1 MSTSSCPCLRIVVP
15 HFVFAVICVGY
26 VHTLLTAPF
35 SQPLSHFVCYY
46 RTLQSHIIFACL
58 SPRAFSHAMFAHWRQ
73 HCFFQTLLFHSVYLC
88 YVRMPTSYI
97 FCVRYFC
104 KKLSKQILGCYCRM
118 LRSHATFRTLLSHA
132 TFARYVRMLVRI
144 LFSKRYFP
152 KLNAHATLARSV
164 RIPFLHVIQV
174 SQTLSPPSASNL
186 CPTL

>member
-1 MSTSSCPCLRIVVP
+1 M
-15 HFVFAVICVGY
+15 
-26 VHTLLTAPF
+26 HTLLTALF
-35 SQPLSHFVCYY
+35 SQLLSHLVCYY

-58 SPRAFSHAMFAHWRQ
+58 SPRALSHAMFAHWRQ
-73 HCFFQTLLFHSVYLC
+73 HCFFFRRYCCTLFTHVLF
-88 YVRMPTSYI
+88 RMPTSYM
-97 FCVRYFC
+97 FCVRYVC
-104 KKLSKQILGCYCRM
+104 KNLSKTILGRCCRR
-118 LRSHATFRTLLSHA
+118 LRSHATFRTLCSHA

-164 RIPFLHVIQV
+164 GKSLLHVIPV

>member
-1 MSTSSCPCLRIVVP
+1 MCTHYLPRHFRSHYPTSCATI
-15 HFVFAVICVGY
+15 ADY
-26 VHTLLTAPF
+26 N
-35 SQPLSHFVCYY
+35 
-46 RTLQSHIIFACL
+46 RTS
-58 SPRAFSHAMFAHWRQ
+58 FSHACLPKQFRMPCSHIGIRIV
-73 HCFFQTLLFHSVYLC
+73 FFRTLLFHSVYAC
-88 YVRMPTSYI
+88 YFRMPTSYM
-97 FCVRYFC
+97 FCVRYVC
-104 KKLSKQILGCYCRM
+104 KKLSNNILGCYCRM
-118 LRSHATFRTLLSHA
+118 LRSHATFRTLFSHA